1 LAAST
6 PEISAVAPIAIGRIL
21 AVYGLKGWVKVF
33 SFTDPIE
40 RIASY
45 SPWLI
50 KKPDSRS
57 PPQLLEIEAVKS
69 HGKGIIAL
77 PKGYTDR
84 DQAQLLIGNEI
95 WTPGEQLAELD
106 EGDYYWRELVG
117 LRVVNQSGQ
126 DYGKVDHLLETGAND
141 VLVVK
146 ADKHSMDDRERLI
159 PFVVPRFIQQVNLA
173 EGKMTVDWDPEY

>member
-1 LAAST
+1 MAGST
-6 PEISAVAPIAIGRIL
+6 PELTEVAPIAIGRIL
-21 AVYGLKGWVKVF
+21 AVYGLKGWVKIF

-40 RIASY
+40 HIGTY

-57 PPQLLEIEAVKS
+57 PLQPLEIEAIKS

-117 LRVVNQSGQ
+117 LRVVNQAGQ

-146 ADKHSMDDRERLI
+146 ADKDSIDERERLI
-159 PFVVPRFIQQVNLA
+159 PFVVPRFIQQVSL
-173 EGKMTVDWDPEY
+173 EESKITVDWDAEY